1 MTAKHRRGFTLVE
14 LLVVISIIALL
25 ISILLPSLKK
35 ARDQAKRTVCA
46 SRLKSISTALWNYW
60 TENEGRVPYVVSP
73 MNDGEATVAPNT
85 LGFDS
90 TADDD
95 ELDPFNRFAEETPEH
110 KKGWPM
116 SLPNVLMPTY
126 LGSEDGVFVCPA
138 AVAGWPRNGE
148 PYRMTF
154 RPAAVNQPN
163 GALPDPSQPSP
174 GDADSDHYDYDREF
188 FGFLDGRMFK
198 PPKPVHSSGKDMMS
212 IIRDAQRAAF
222 LRGVFVRDMARVVD
236 LPGGQVDFQGPH
248 GGGANVI
255 NKRLDVEYR
264 DKDTLNDDLAPYG
277 GGGGLLF

>member
-154 RPAAVNQPN
+154 RPAASISPT
-163 GALPDPSQPSP
+163 ARCRIHPSRRLVTPIRTTTIMIAS
-174 GDADSDHYDYDREF
+174 
-188 FGFLDGRMFK
+188 
-198 PPKPVHSSGKDMMS
+198 SSGFSMGGCS
-212 IIRDAQRAAF
+212 SRPSRSTAA
-222 LRGVFVRDMARVVD
+222 AR
-236 LPGGQVDFQGPH
+236 
-248 GGGANVI
+248 
-255 NKRLDVEYR
+255 
-264 DKDTLNDDLAPYG
+264 T
-277 GGGGLLF
+277 